1 MGSMQLPQDFKD
13 FLKSLND
20 HEVEYLLLGGYA
32 VAYHGFPRTTLDMD
46 IWIANTPENA
56 DKMIL
61 VMRAFGFT
69 GEISPQLFRTAD
81 GVVRMGV
88 PPMKIEVMTNASGV
102 TFHECYQRRI
112 TDTIDGVP
120 VHVIS
125 LDDLRSN
132 KAATGRHKDLDDLE
146 HLPG

>member
-1 MGSMQLPQDFKD
+1 MPSPFTAFHERRSAWTSGSPT
-13 FLKSLND
+13 
-20 HEVEYLLLGGYA
+20 
-32 VAYHGFPRTTLDMD
+32 P
-46 IWIANTPENA
+46 PENA
-56 DKMIL
+56 DKMIR

-69 GEISPQLFRTAD
+69 GEISPQLFRTDD
-81 GVVRMGV
+81 GVVRMGA
-88 PPMKIEVMTNASGV
+88 PPMKIEVMTHASGV
-102 TFHECYQRRI
+102 TFNECFQRKV